1 MEPKQQLKKDK
12 IKSLLKTLG
21 PGILFAST
29 CIGVSH
35 LVQSTTA
42 GADYGLTLL
51 WVVILANVLK
61 YPFFEYGSR
70 YANATGESL
79 IDGYKKLGDW
89 ALYLY
94 IIVTLVT
101 MFFVTATVG
110 NVTGGF
116 LQNLFG
122 FSSLLYTNIGLF
134 LVCGLIL
141 VLGKFKVLDSLV
153 KIIGIVLLIT
163 TIAAFFA
170 ALFQGPKGDMPLF
183 SGDWFPQ
190 NIFLIALMGW
200 MPTAVDLSAWT
211 SLWTVERI
219 KTSGYHPS
227 LKETLFDFNFGYL
240 ASTILAVCFLTMG
253 AFIIYGTDNT
263 MGAGA
268 AAFSNDVVNLY
279 SETLGSWSYLPIAA
293 AAFSIMFGTAI
304 AVFDGYGRAMT
315 KSIELAIKPKNF
327 NETNYYRI
335 VTVLTMLGG
344 FLVIL
349 FFQESFK
356 ALVTFTT
363 AFSLIVAPIIA
374 ILNTILVQKKRI
386 DDKAPKLWLRILSYL
401 GILYLVIFSV
411 YAIILLYNS

>member
-1 MEPKQQLKKDK
+1 MEPKTQQKKDK
-12 IKSLLKTLG
+12 IQSLLKTLG

-35 LVQSTTA
+35 LVQSTQA
-42 GADYGLTLL
+42 GASYGLALL

-61 YPFFEYGSR
+61 YPFFEYGAR

-79 IDGYKKLGDW
+79 LDGYKKLGSW

-94 IIVTLVT
+94 IIITLAT

-134 LVCGLIL
+134 LVCGAIL
-141 VLGKFKVLDSLV
+141 VIGKFNILDSLI
-153 KIIGIVLLIT
+153 KIIGIVLLIST
-163 TIAAFFA
+163 VAAFVA
-170 ALFQGPKGDMPLF
+170 ALFQGPKGDLPLF
-183 SGDWFPQ
+183 EADWFPQ
-190 NIFLIALMGW
+190 SIFLIALMGW
-200 MPTAVDLSAWT
+200 MPTAVDLSAWS
-211 SLWTVERI
+211 SLWTVEKI
-219 KTSGYHPS
+219 KTTGYHPT

-240 ASTILAVCFLTMG
+240 VSIILAVCFITMG
-253 AFIIYGTDNT
+253 AFIIYGTDTT
-263 MGAGA
+263 MGTGA

-279 SETLGSWSYLPIAA
+279 SETLGSWSYLLIAA

-304 AVFDGYGRAMT
+304 TVFDGYGRAMT
-315 KSIELAIKPKNF
+315 KSIELAFKPKNF
-327 NETNYYRI
+327 KETKYYRI
-335 VTVLTMLGG
+335 VTVCTMLGG

-349 FFQESFK
+349 FFQDSFK
-356 ALVTFTT
+356 ELVNFTT
-363 AFSLIVAPIIA
+363 VFSLIVAPIIA

-386 DDKAPKLWLRILSYL
+386 GAKAPKLWLRILSYL
-401 GILYLVIFSV
+401 GILYLIAFSI
-411 YAIILLYNS
+411 YAVILLQTT

>member
-1 MEPKQQLKKDK
+1 MEPKPQLKNDK
-12 IKSLLKTLG
+12 TKNLLKTLG

-35 LVQSTTA
+35 LVQSTMA
-42 GADYGLTLL
+42 GANYGLTLL
-51 WVVILANVLK
+51 WVIILANVLK

-79 IDGYKKLGDW
+79 IDGYKKLGNW
-89 ALYLY
+89 ALYAY

-134 LVCGLIL
+134 LVCALIL
-141 VLGKFKVLDSLV
+141 IIGKFNALDSLV
-153 KIIGIVLLIT
+153 KVIGIVLLIS
-163 TIAAFFA
+163 TIAAFCA
-170 ALFQGPKGDMPLF
+170 ALFQGPKGDLPLF
-183 SGDWFPQ
+183 EGDWFPQ

-219 KTSGYHPS
+219 KTTGYHPT

-240 ASTILAVCFLTMG
+240 ASTILAVCFVTMG
-253 AFIIYGTDNT
+253 AFIIYGTENT

-279 SETLGSWSYLPIAA
+279 SATLGSWSYLIIAA

-327 NETNYYRI
+327 DQTNYYRI
-335 VTVLTMLGG
+335 VTLITMLGG

-356 ALVTFTT
+356 SLVTFTT
-363 AFSLIVAPIIA
+363 AFSLIVAHVIA
-374 ILNTILVQKKRI
+374 ILNTILVQK
-386 DDKAPKLWLRILSYL
+386 
-401 GILYLVIFSV
+401 
-411 YAIILLYNS
+411 